1 MQADLKKNQKE
12 ITEMKT
18 VVTEINNK
26 KKNKTLRYG
35 LNC

>member
-26 KKNKTLRYG
+26 NKIKP
-35 LNC
+35 

>member
-18 VVTEINNK
+18 IVTEINNK
-26 KKNKTLRYG
+26 NKIKP
-35 LNC
+35 